1 LIWNGVMTG
10 QEYLTSPQF
19 GSEVLGG
26 TGSLRINSLSY
37 DWTATPTL
45 VGTAGNENFT
55 MRSGGGN
62 HAVGNGGVDTA
73 LYDGAYVNY
82 QIKSDGAK
90 IFVITNKSFST
101 LDTLEGITFIK
112 FLDGTYN
119 TTTGSFSEA
128 SNIGN
133 R

>member
-1 LIWNGVMTG
+1 
-10 QEYLTSPQF
+10 
-19 GSEVLGG
+19 
-26 TGSLRINSLSY
+26 
-37 DWTATPTL
+37 
-45 VGTAGNENFT
+45 

-73 LYDGAYVNY
+73 LYDGNYVNY

-101 LDTLEGITFIK
+101 LDTLEGITFIR

-119 TTTGSFSEA
+119 TTTGKFSEA
-128 SNIGN
+128 PNIGN